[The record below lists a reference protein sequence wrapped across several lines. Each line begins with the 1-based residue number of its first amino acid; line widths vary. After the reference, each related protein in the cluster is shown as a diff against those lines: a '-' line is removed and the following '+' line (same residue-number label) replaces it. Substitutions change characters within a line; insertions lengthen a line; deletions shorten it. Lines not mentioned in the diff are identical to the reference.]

1 MKEANYEKLWHRM
14 RESILDLETRGVQE
28 VHPSIILS
36 FMHYIWQSVEYEEQ
50 LLEAQK
56 HEVDKLNIPSH
67 S

>member
-1 MKEANYEKLWHRM
+1 MKEASYWKAWNSLMGNIE
-14 RESILDLETRGVQE
+14 ELEDKGVQG

-56 HEVDKLNIPSH
+56 HEVD
-67 S
+67 